1 MAIVTNE
8 LNSTIEKPSMILG
21 EESHVKRTEMLTE
34 PFRAGFIQV
43 MENLESHGIY
53 DFNFQ
58 TWKVTSVV

>member
-1 MAIVTNE
+1 MC
-8 LNSTIEKPSMILG
+8 SG
-21 EESHVKRTEMLTE
+21 EFLSNFDEFEYVVK
-34 PFRAGFIQV
+34 QV